1 VVSIALQELDDVDE
15 ADVETTGEIFTFKF
29 SQGLTVRVS
38 SSYVALLSL
47 VGVRELASK
56 LQAATHRLESPR
68 TRLDTDHKKR
78 HICCWPSRRLSQTS
92 RHKMAT
98 ISNLPEELLVRTLEH
113 LAYPTA
119 VDIFNSDERERSNYA
134 DNLNTIHSVCAVSK
148 LFHRVAW
155 PILYTALPPALGP
168 CFVGRPRGA
177 LYLRTLVSRPEY
189 RRLLRYIAID
199 LQLPHQKMRQKQN
212 LRPSD
217 RENVEIA
224 IRQEVVDLYTDWES
238 GRDSSSIMEQ
248 RAE

>member
-1 VVSIALQELDDVDE
+1 VVSIALQELE
-15 ADVETTGEIFTFKF
+15 DVETTGEIFTFKF

-68 TRLDTDHKKR
+68 TRLDTDHEKR

-134 DNLNTIHSVCAVSK
+134 DKRYSQRVCCFQAVPSR
-148 LFHRVAW
+148 RVA
-155 PILYTALPPALGP
+155 YTIPSNTGLEAG
-168 CFVGRPRGA
+168 
-177 LYLRTLVSRPEY
+177 VSAFTSIHRDRSTITAPEN
-189 RRLLRYIAID
+189 A
-199 LQLPHQKMRQKQN
+199 
-212 LRPSD
+212 
-217 RENVEIA
+217 
-224 IRQEVVDLYTDWES
+224 
-238 GRDSSSIMEQ
+238 
-248 RAE
+248 AETKS

>member
-1 VVSIALQELDDVDE
+1 VVSIALQELE
-15 ADVETTGEIFTFKF
+15 DVETTGEIFTFKF

-68 TRLDTDHKKR
+68 TRLDTDHEKR

-134 DNLNTIHSVCAVSK
+134 DKRYSQRVCCFQAVPSRRVAYTIHSIAACAGPMLCWPSPRSTLPSNTGLEAGVSA
-148 LFHRVAW
+148 FTSIHRDRST
-155 PILYTALPPALGP
+155 ITA
-168 CFVGRPRGA
+168 
-177 LYLRTLVSRPEY
+177 PEN
-189 RRLLRYIAID
+189 A
-199 LQLPHQKMRQKQN
+199 
-212 LRPSD
+212 
-217 RENVEIA
+217 
-224 IRQEVVDLYTDWES
+224 
-238 GRDSSSIMEQ
+238 
-248 RAE
+248 AETKS